1 MPILKFEGMQHH
13 ANESTTIKSS
23 RFSVG
28 FQEIGRLGAAFFMYD

>member
-28 FQEIGRLGAAFFMYD
+28 FQETRCCILHVWL